1 MISVKI
7 KERTAEIC
15 SIFWMG
21 VPGTL
26 CAWFPPNDL
35 LLFSI
40 SCANFSSL
48 HCVIHTSSVQI
59 EPRLNCPQ
67 LHLVIQRPLRVL
79 CYTAGRD
86 VIDCTDI
93 HAGTDAA

>member
-1 MISVKI
+1 MICFYSQLVVL
-7 KERTAEIC
+7 
-15 SIFWMG
+15 IF
-21 VPGTL
+21 
-26 CAWFPPNDL
+26 L
-35 LLFSI
+35 LP
-40 SCANFSSL
+40 SL

-86 VIDCTDI
+86 AIDCTDI